1 MSDRANIFGKI
12 PRQCRWQELKD
23 MTRQLGGEQ
32 SLKAEVFE
40 LRDGSQLGHCTV
52 KGRTAANQVYS
63 MLPRGEIRALKEW
76 LLIIHSGL
84 LSTWLEWSFC
94 HCFLGDS

>member
-1 MSDRANIFGKI
+1 MYQFCLPQLNHADFAGEI

-23 MTRQLGGEQ
+23 MTRLLGGEQ

-52 KGRTAANQVYS
+52 KGRTAANQVYG
-63 MLPRGEIRALKEW
+63 MLPRHKK
-76 LLIIHSGL
+76 
-84 LSTWLEWSFC
+84 STYT
-94 HCFLGDS
+94 G